1 MIKKHIHLLRAAV
14 SLLPYRYPYCS
25 VCFVL
30 IWCLVHIAVIC
41 VCVCVAVHVWTLN
54 TCVKP
59 RLSKEET
66 CSLARSNAIRTKKK
80 RLPNASTHIDTTMP
94 YSLCSLTANKKTK
107 TIFIISSKSF
117 SIDLKQKT
125 SFLTMT
131 TSTIWQV
138 SATYSPPISSKV

>member
-14 SLLPYRYPYCS
+14 SLLPYRYQYCS

-30 IWCLVHIAVIC
+30 IWFLVYIAVIC
-41 VCVCVAVHVWTLN
+41 VC
-54 TCVKP
+54 
-59 RLSKEET
+59 
-66 CSLARSNAIRTKKK
+66 ARMNIEHMCEAATFKRGNVFIGSFEYYSHQKK

-107 TIFIISSKSF
+107 TIFIISTKSF

-125 SFLTMT
+125 SFLMMT